1 MIKSLSP
8 LHTGADL
15 KINLE
20 TDHVILHGS
29 TDEAAGVILR
39 GSVILNCHEN
49 IKVKGIKLKFIG
61 NNHVH
66 WVEGPSQKHYKDK
79 KVVMEKEW
87 QFLPKGPKMYHFDKG
102 EQYHYDFELALPG
115 HLPATFHHS
124 IGSLT
129 YHFKAQVDRP
139 TFSPNYITTQ
149 ELRIFRT
156 PQLNSQ
162 LSAQQQPQE
171 ISNIWAEKVAYRIQ
185 VPSQLYWA
193 GAPIPVTFDITPLCD
208 NLQVQ
213 SIQMVLKEYIRFRV
227 GDHVSTERKVMNTLC
242 DKHFKLR
249 SAPLATGGWSKT
261 ETIMVPDNQQIPNQ
275 HHHRQEDPE
284 TTDRVHV
291 DVDEEFFHAY
301 HKLKVTV
308 AFVNSDGHISEL
320 RVSIPLSLVEMVPEE
335 DATVLPAYEDA
346 WRSAPYNP
354 STNANSAP
362 SSSSS
367 SNRDSCASS
376 ASFSSEEDMHGDSP
390 CQQDTLP
397 WMGIDLSRVPSYT
410 TALRTDRLYSYSGY
424 SLPAYDSIANPTA
437 V

>member
-1 MIKSLSP
+1 
-8 LHTGADL
+8 
-15 KINLE
+15 
-20 TDHVILHGS
+20 
-29 TDEAAGVILR
+29 
-39 GSVILNCHEN
+39 
-49 IKVKGIKLKFIG
+49 
-61 NNHVH
+61 
-66 WVEGPSQKHYKDK
+66 
-79 KVVMEKEW
+79 MEQEW
-87 QFLPKGPKMYHFDKG
+87 QFLPKGPKMHHFDKG

-139 TFSPNYITTQ
+139 TFSPNYITTR
-149 ELRIFRT
+149 ELRLFRT

-171 ISNIWAEKVAYRIQ
+171 ISNIWADKVAYRIQ

-193 GAPIPVTFDITPLCD
+193 GAPIPITFDITPLCD

-213 SIQMVLKEYIRFRV
+213 SIQIVLKEYIRFRV

-242 DKHFKLR
+242 DNHFKHR
-249 SAPLATGGWSKT
+249 SDPLATGGWSKT
-261 ETIMVPDNQQIPNQ
+261 ETIMVPDNQQLPNE
-275 HHHRQEDPE
+275 HHHRHEDPE

-291 DVDEEFFHAY
+291 DVDEEFFRAY

-308 AFVNSDGHISEL
+308 AFVNSDGHISGTVQNLFSRVNLYQYLLSFHTEL
-320 RVSIPLSLVEMVPEE
+320 RVTIPLSLVEMVPEE

-354 STNANSAP
+354 STNSAP

-376 ASFSSEEDMHGDSP
+376 ASFSSEEDVHGDSP

-410 TALRTDRLYSYSGY
+410 SALRTNRLYSYSGY
-424 SLPAYDSIANPTA
+424 SLPAYDAIANPTA